1 MSFLQ
6 SKLNCMLPELNIGD
20 KKAGIP
26 IIQGGMGVGVSLS
39 GLATA
44 VAQQGAIGVV
54 AANAIGMIEPDY
66 YQNHINANVKALKSE
81 LRKCRENTTGLIG
94 VNIMVAV
101 DCFQQLLNASIE
113 EKVDFLFL
121 GAGLP
126 VKNIP
131 VEAIREAGIKVVP
144 IISSGRTARV
154 IFKMWEKKY
163 NDIPDA
169 VVVEGPEA
177 GGHLGFKYD
186 QIENPAY
193 KLDRIVPDV
202 VETLKEFEDRWD
214 REIPVIAAGGI
225 FSGEDIY
232 RFFQLGAK
240 GVQMGTRFVAT
251 NECDVDEKFKDA
263 YVNCNKED
271 IRIISSPVG
280 MPGRAIES
288 SFLREVDQGMK
299 KFFRCPSR
307 CLQSCGAM
315 EAKYCISEALD
326 NARQGNFNKGFA
338 FCGSNA
344 HRIDAIIPVK
354 QLINS
359 LSFEYSTEYCLSAIR
374 NEYEGTAEKLRAMKL
389 GYSHNFFN
397 VSEENEVKFR
407 ETKEAFGKKIATVR
421 AEYDQMFESI
431 GANFFEDI
439 KEVKRETMEAFG
451 KKIAAVRAEYDQM
464 FESIGVNFF
473 KDIKEVK

>member
-1 MSFLQ
+1 MNFLQ
-6 SKLNCMLPELNIGD
+6 SKVNEILPELKIGD
-20 KKAGIP
+20 KRARIP

-44 VAQQGAIGVV
+44 VSRQGAIGVV

-66 YQNHINANVKALKSE
+66 YQNHIKANVKALKSE
-81 LRKCRENTTGLIG
+81 LRKCRENSDGLIG

-101 DCFQQLLNASIE
+101 DCFHQLLNAAIE

-144 IISSGRTARV
+144 IVSSGRTVRV
-154 IFKMWEKKY
+154 IFKMWEKNY

-186 QIENPAY
+186 QI
-193 KLDRIVPDV
+193 DDPDYRL
-202 VETLKEFEDRWD
+202 EKIIPEAIGALKEFEDRWG

-225 FSGEDIY
+225 YSGEDIY
-232 RFFQLGAK
+232 RFIQLGAK

-251 NECDVDEKFKDA
+251 EECDVDIRFKEA
-263 YVNCNKED
+263 YVDCREED
-271 IRIISSPVG
+271 IRLISSPVG

-288 SFLREVDQGMK
+288 SFLLDVDSGKK

-326 NARQGNFNKGFA
+326 NARKGDFSQGFA

-344 HRIDAIIPVK
+344 HRVESVVPVK

-359 LSFEYSTEYCLSAIR
+359 LRFEYFTEYFLNAVR
-374 NEYEGTAEKLRAMKL
+374 TEYEDTAEKLRTL
-389 GYSHNFFN
+389 REEYSCGFFDI
-397 VSEENEVKFR
+397 SQENEARLRESLESFR
-407 ETKEAFGKKIATVR
+407 RKVASAR
-421 AEYDQMFESI
+421 AEYDQIFDSI
-431 GANFFEDI
+431 GFSVLEEIEDI
-439 KEVKRETMEAFG
+439 
-451 KKIAAVRAEYDQM
+451 D
-464 FESIGVNFF
+464 
-473 KDIKEVK
+473 

>member
-1 MSFLQ
+1 MRILILCLVFIPEGFDFCGAIMSFLQ

-20 KKAGIP
+20 KTAGIP
-26 IIQGGMGVGVSLS
+26 IVQGGMGVGVSLS

-44 VAQQGAIGVV
+44 VADQGAIGVV
-54 AANAIGMIEPDY
+54 AAVAIGMIEPDY
-66 YQNHINANVKALKSE
+66 YQNHIQANVRALKSE
-81 LRKCRENTTGLIG
+81 LRKCRAKSDGLIG

-101 DCFQQLLNASIE
+101 DCFQQLLLASIE

-126 VKNIP
+126 IKNIP
-131 VEAIREAGIKVVP
+131 VAAIREAGIKVVP
-144 IISSGRTARV
+144 IVSAGRTARI
-154 IFKMWEKKY
+154 IFKMWEKNY

-186 QIENPAY
+186 QIDNPDY
-193 KLDRIVPDV
+193 KLEKIVPEV
-202 VETLKEFEDRWD
+202 VEALKEFQDRWN

-232 RFFQLGAK
+232 RFIQLGAK

-251 NECDVDEKFKDA
+251 DECDVDRKFKEA
-263 YVNCNKED
+263 YVSCKKED

-288 SFLREVDQGMK
+288 SFLQDVDQGEK

-326 NARQGNFNKGFA
+326 NARQGNFSKGFA

-344 HRIDAIIPVK
+344 HRIDSIVPVK

-359 LSFEYSTEYCLSAIR
+359 LSFEYSTEYFLNAIKS
-374 NEYEGTAEKLRAMKL
+374 EYECTAEKIRAMKL

-397 VSEENEVKFR
+397 VSEENEARF
-407 ETKEAFGKKIATVR
+407 
-421 AEYDQMFESI
+421 
-431 GANFFEDI
+431 
-439 KEVKRETMEAFG
+439 RETMEAFG
-451 KKIAAVRAEYDQM
+451 KKIASVRAEYDQM
-464 FESIGVNFF
+464 FDAIGMNFF
-473 KDIKEVK
+473 EEIKDIK